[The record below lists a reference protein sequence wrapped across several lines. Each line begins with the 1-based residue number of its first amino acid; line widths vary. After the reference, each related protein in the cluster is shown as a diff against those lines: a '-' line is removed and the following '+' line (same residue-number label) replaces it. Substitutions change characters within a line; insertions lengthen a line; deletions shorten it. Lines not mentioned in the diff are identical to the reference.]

1 MATTFNA
8 ALKSLLLVII
18 LGFGSGC
25 MQIVKT
31 DMDTYLEDMKQF
43 KRKHVVFLTTIEDLA
58 ERYDLYQGK
67 EIELSAPVSY
77 FGKDDFETWYIILG
91 ENTTII
97 RAYENNYRDYTDIYA
112 HNLLSWVTNEEGE
125 LTVRGKLTQKGIELS
140 LLTYQDYTVETDL
153 KPQRY
158 RQYSRDKPPSIPSQQ
173 GYRYGRN

>member
-1 MATTFNA
+1 MTTTLNA
-8 ALKSLLLVII
+8 AMKSLLLAII

-31 DMDTYLEDMKQF
+31 DMDTYLEDNKQF

-67 EIELSAPVSY
+67 DIELSARVSY
-77 FGKDDFETWYIILG
+77 FGKDDFETWYITLG
-91 ENTTII
+91 ENTATI
-97 RAYENNYRDYTDIYA
+97 RAYEDNYRDYTDIYA
-112 HNLLSWVTNEEGE
+112 HNLLSWVTSEEGE
-125 LTVRGKLTQKGIELS
+125 LTVRGKLNQNGIELS

-158 RQYSRDKPPSIPSQQ
+158 RQYSTDKPAAIPSQQ
-173 GYRYGRN
+173 GYRYGGK